1 MGKPSVLIVED
12 EAIVAEDLSHKVT
25 ALGYRVVGVCSTGH
39 QAINALQQSAT
50 DLVLLDIQLSGSL
63 DGIETAKNVQQVCDA
78 AIVFTTAHSDPET
91 VTKANVIDPFGY
103 ILKPFGDRD
112 LAVQLA
118 LALHK
123 HRADRAVREQVTER
137 QQAEHKLRKSEEL
150 LLRAQRGARAGVWEI
165 DLRTGRMTWSEPYY
179 DLFGLDQSLE
189 PSVELWLSC
198 IHPEDRHRIEAQF
211 NQSLE
216 QKHEQNMEFRIV
228 KADNSV
234 RWIHRQGDVE
244 FNDHGEPLRINGIS
258 LDITD
263 RKQAEEAVVAVALFP
278 AQNPSP
284 VLRVNAAGVLLYMNP
299 ASDHLLAELHLEAG
313 QPVPS
318 YLRELVQQVLHSGQ
332 SEKVEHNIG
341 FCHYLISVMPI
352 IDEHYANLYFTDI
365 TDRKRAE
372 DDLRCAAD
380 FDEAVMNN
388 MGEGLYTVDAQG
400 RVTSMNPAAEKLFG
414 WTFHELRGKKMH
426 LMTHHHYQDGTPFP
440 PEECAGLRVLRDGA
454 SLVDHEDVFIRKD
467 GTFFNVVY
475 SSSPIRAKGEI
486 IGLIVVFR
494 DVTQRKRTEDALR
507 ESEQR
512 FRKAFQWAL
521 VGKAQINAR
530 TGCFLEVNEAFCRIT
545 GYSREE
551 LLILGPND
559 LNHPEDR
566 ACDDL
571 AFKKLL
577 RGETEQYRSEK
588 RYCTKDGRTIWV
600 QLEAAL
606 IRDGHGRPYQSIAVI
621 LDITDRRQAEEAL
634 CLRSRQQQVLYE
646 LASAVN
652 RADEVAVLY
661 EMALDA
667 IIVSLHAT
675 RASILLFD
683 EQGVMRFEAW
693 RGLSEAYRV
702 AVEGHSPWTPGQIN
716 PTPILVPDVAASEI
730 ESALRATI
738 LQEGIGA
745 LAFIPL
751 TYSGRIIGK
760 FMMYFD
766 RPHVANDA
774 DLEVA
779 RGIANTLAI
788 GIERMR
794 SERALLE
801 ARNRLHE
808 WNVELEQAVNV
819 KTVELVQSQERL
831 RALTTELNLAEQRER
846 QRLASELH
854 DHLQQL
860 LVLGKLK
867 LGRGKQWTDTF
878 PLLGELIK
886 ETDEV
891 LSDALTYTRTLVSE
905 LNPPILREHGLA
917 AGLQWLADY
926 MKRYEL
932 DVKMTLDGAN
942 PLELPDAEAVLLF
955 QSVRELLINVSKHSG
970 TGQAWVNSH
979 FSDGELILEVR
990 DAGVGFN
997 LSAVAAAAAVP
1008 ADGLSSKFGLFSI
1021 QERMR
1026 ALGGAFVIESTP
1038 ERGTIARLVLPIKE
1052 TNHNRPEAAP
1062 PSTEQDDTSIN
1073 RPGALEPRCTEHP
1086 SIRHRIRV
1094 LLVDDHAMV
1103 RQGLRSILSD
1113 YPEIDIVGEANDGI
1127 EALCSVEQ
1135 HRPAV
1140 VMMDINMPNMD
1151 GIEATARIKA
1161 RYPDIQIIGLSVNA
1175 GSQNEA
1181 AMQRCGAAML
1191 LSKESAAEGLHD
1203 AIIRTA
1209 KIDKVVPGSTTLK
1222 DQAVSSGLNP

>member
-1 MGKPSVLIVED
+1 VLKETIRQSSVLIVED
-12 EAIVAEDLSHKVT
+12 EAIVAEDLSQKVR
-25 ALGYRVVGVCSTGH
+25 ALGYQVVGVFPTGE
-39 QAINALQQSAT
+39 QAISALQEAAP
-50 DLVLLDIQLSGSL
+50 DLVLLDIQLGGSLGSL
-63 DGIETAKNVQQVCDA
+63 DGVETAKKLQQGCDA

-91 VTKANVIDPFGY
+91 VKRANLIDPFGY

-123 HRADRAVREQVTER
+123 HRADRALREQIVER
-137 QQAEHKLRKSEEL
+137 RQAEHKLRKSEEL
-150 LLRAQRGARAGVWEI
+150 LLRAQWGAKAGVWEI
-165 DLRTGRMTWSEPYY
+165 DLRTRRMTWSEPYY
-179 DLFGLDQSLE
+179 DLFGVDQSLE
-189 PSVELWLSC
+189 PSVQLWLSC
-198 IHPEDRHRIEAQF
+198 IHPEDRHRIEAEYQ
-211 NQSLE
+211 QSLE
-216 QKHEQNMEFRIV
+216 DKHDQQMEFRIV
-228 KADNSV
+228 KTNDNV

-244 FNDHGEPLRINGIS
+244 FDDHGEAIRINGIS

-263 RKQAEEAVVAVALFP
+263 RKQAEEAVSAVALFP

-284 VLRVNAAGVLLYMNP
+284 VLRVNAAGILLYMNP
-299 ASDHLLAELHLEAG
+299 ASGQVLGELNLRPG
-313 QPVPS
+313 QPVPA
-318 YLRELVQQVLHSGQ
+318 YLQDLVRESLRTKQAQN
-332 SEKVEHNIG
+332 VEYEISDH
-341 FCHYLISVMPI
+341 HYLISATPI
-352 IDEHYANLYFTDI
+352 ALKGYANLYWTDI
-365 TDRKRAE
+365 TERKRGEVA
-372 DDLRCAAD
+372 LRRALQ
-380 FDEAVMNN
+380 FDEAVMSN
-388 MGEGLYTVDAQG
+388 MAEGLYTVDAEG
-400 RVTSMNPAAEKLFG
+400 LLTSMNPVAEHLFG
-414 WTFHELRGKKMH
+414 WTLDELRGRKMH
-426 LMTHHHYQDGTPFP
+426 DMTHYRRRDGSPFP
-440 PEECAGLRVLRDGA
+440 SEECMGLQVLRQGNT
-454 SLVDHEDVFIRKD
+454 LFNYEDVFIRKD
-467 GTFFNVVY
+467 GTFFDVQY
-475 SSSPIRAKGEI
+475 SSSPLREGDTIT
-486 IGLIVVFR
+486 GLIVVFR
-494 DVTQRKRTEDALR
+494 DITERKRTE
-507 ESEQR
+507 
-512 FRKAFQWAL
+512 
-521 VGKAQINAR
+521 
-530 TGCFLEVNEAFCRIT
+530 
-545 GYSREE
+545 
-551 LLILGPND
+551 
-559 LNHPEDR
+559 
-566 ACDDL
+566 
-571 AFKKLL
+571 
-577 RGETEQYRSEK
+577 
-588 RYCTKDGRTIWV
+588 
-600 QLEAAL
+600 
-606 IRDGHGRPYQSIAVI
+606 
-621 LDITDRRQAEEAL
+621 EAL
-634 CLRSRQQQVLYE
+634 HVLYE

-661 EMALDA
+661 ETALDA
-667 IIVSLHAT
+667 IMVSLNAT

-693 RGLSEAYRV
+693 RGLSEAYRIG
-702 AVEGHSPWTPGQIN
+702 VEGHSPWTPGHID

-730 ESALRATI
+730 GSPLRATI

-751 TYSGRIIGK
+751 TYSGQIIGK
-760 FMMYFD
+760 FMVYFD
-766 RPHVANDA
+766 RPHVMTDG
-774 DLEVA
+774 DLEVT

-788 GIERMR
+788 GIERKR

-801 ARNRLHE
+801 ARNRLQK

-846 QRLASELH
+846 KRLASELH

-878 PLLGELIK
+878 PLLGKIIK

-917 AGLQWLADY
+917 AGLKWLGDH

-932 DVKMTLDGAN
+932 DVKVSLEAVD

-970 TGQAWVNSH
+970 THQGWVSSH
-979 FSDGELILEVR
+979 VSNGELIVEVR

-997 LSAVAAAAAVP
+997 PAAAAAAAVP
-1008 ADGLSSKFGLFSI
+1008 TGGLSSKFGLFSI

-1026 ALGGAFVIESTP
+1026 SLGGAFVIESRP
-1038 ERGTIARLVLPIKE
+1038 EGGTTARLFLPIKE
-1052 TNHNRPEAAP
+1052 TSRNPSEAAP
-1062 PSTEQDDTSIN
+1062 LFTEQDDTSII
-1073 RPGALEPRCTEHP
+1073 RPSSIEPRCTEHP
-1086 SIRHRIRV
+1086 SIKHRIKV

-1113 YPEIDIVGEANDGI
+1113 YPEIEIVGEANDGI

-1175 GSQNEA
+1175 GSKNQE
-1181 AMQRCGAAML
+1181 AMQRCGAAIL
-1191 LSKESAAEGLHD
+1191 LSKESVAEGLHD
-1203 AIIRTA
+1203 AIIKTA
-1209 KIDKVVPGSTTLK
+1209 NNKVVLG
-1222 DQAVSSGLNP
+1222 QGL